1 MAKPLAESGRAAASA
16 GPQVAQSTPPLV
28 ALAHER
34 VDRLDLGHDVEV
46 AAVGEHE
53 LAAGQQVEVA
63 AQAAAGPS
71 HALGND
77 ADLAVVE
84 RVEGQDLVGLA
95 EVAALE
101 DDGLGSVDPRL
112 AHMFGIVV
120 AGSAATQRERE
131 RVVKEPAALR
141 AGVP

>member
-1 MAKPLAESGRAAASA
+1 
-16 GPQVAQSTPPLV
+16 
-28 ALAHER
+28 
-34 VDRLDLGHDVEV
+34 
-46 AAVGEHE
+46 
-53 LAAGQQVEVA
+53 VA

-71 HALGND
+71 HALGDD

-120 AGSAATQRERE
+120 AWSAATQRERE

-141 AGVP
+141 AGVPAGVPLLERGAKVAQPHVAPQPA